1 MWGLACPYAVASV
14 GAPGTHLTAGTRD
27 IHFMSSEAS
36 PASGPRLRARW
47 YGRSV
52 VGCVR
57 SNNEDS
63 LAAGALD
70 AEADDP
76 AARPESGTLAG
87 AGDLGRPGA
96 LLAVADGMGGAN
108 AGEVAS
114 QMAVTILSEEM
125 LKRIGDDLPAGANN
139 DAITALLVRVVE
151 HANERIRADGAS
163 NPERRGM
170 GTTLTTMWI
179 YDDVAQIA
187 HVGDSRG
194 YLFRKGRL
202 SRLTKDQSL
211 VEKLLEDKIISA
223 DEAATMGGRNIILQA
238 LGSEE
243 ELDVAHPQTDLLAG
257 DTVLLCTDGLTT
269 VVTDEEIEEALRQGG
284 DLESICGRLIETA
297 EQKGGPD
304 NITVLLCSLEAGHK
318 A

>member
-1 MWGLACPYAVASV
+1 
-14 GAPGTHLTAGTRD
+14 
-27 IHFMSSEAS
+27 MSSEAS
-36 PASGPRLRARW
+36 PAPGPRLRARW

-57 SNNEDS
+57 KNNEDS

-70 AEADDP
+70 AASDDA
-76 AARPESGTLAG
+76 AARPEDGVVHG
-87 AGDLGRPGA
+87 AADLSRPGA

-125 LKRIGDDLPAGANN
+125 LARIAKDQPDAGDAA
-139 DAITALLVRVVE
+139 TTMLVRVVE
-151 HANERIRADGAS
+151 HANERIRDAGGGD
-163 NPERRGM
+163 PELRGM
-170 GTTLTTMWI
+170 GTTLTTMWLQ
-179 YDDVAQIA
+179 DGHGQFA

-211 VEKLLEDKIISA
+211 VEKLLEDKIISP
-223 DEAATMGGRNIILQA
+223 DEAETMGGRNIILQA
-238 LGSEE
+238 LGSDED
-243 ELDVAHPQTDLLAG
+243 LDVAHPHTDVEAG
-257 DTVLLCTDGLTT
+257 DTLLLCTDGLTT
-269 VVTDEEIEEALRQGG
+269 VVTDPEIEEALRQGG
-284 DLESICGRLIETA
+284 DLEAICDRLVHAA

-304 NITVLLCSLEAGHK
+304 NITVLLCTLDAEHK
-318 A
+318 G